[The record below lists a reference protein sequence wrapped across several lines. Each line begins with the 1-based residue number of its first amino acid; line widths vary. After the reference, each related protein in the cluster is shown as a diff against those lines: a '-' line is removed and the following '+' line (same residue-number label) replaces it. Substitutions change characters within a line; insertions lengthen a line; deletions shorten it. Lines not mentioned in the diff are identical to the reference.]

1 MANYGGPDKYAFQE
15 LLDAVRSQG
24 DAVSTTIRDLG
35 ETAGRVLEE
44 KGIRE
49 REESVDLS
57 KEARAAGLEWEGMD
71 SGKRF
76 TLRDWKKR
84 DPQAQVTLASLAA
97 TYRKNKEF
105 EAARTAAEFLDSL
118 QSPRGP
124 NDISAVSSG
133 TVIFSGSLAGDLDDA
148 LPDPM
153 LYQPVPSHNGDGS
166 VKSVQYAKE
175 QEDGGGVV
183 GPTENVKGDQEQGKV
198 QAGGLPSPPMV
209 RTTHKEAIRAYQGI
223 IEKFE
228 KALDPGGK
236 RADVLKYYKLA
247 EQFEKEVLKPN
258 GITGFFTQ
266 MAHVAARTGDAH
278 TAKTYE
284 DMSLAGLRRKAA
296 QAGVSMDALF
306 DTATVEGLE
315 ANFPQLGRPLLGKL
329 ALQAGGDY
337 PANEHPDASI
347 ISEIGSYMKQYPDDP
362 YMVKVQ
368 ADKLLHLFGFI
379 DRTFSDKGTT
389 AQRAH
394 EAITLARMG
403 DTTGADPVLT
413 QGAYTSLVNLF
424 EIVHTVPDHAPD
436 NSSPDGLSE
445 GAPAIEAQRKPT
457 PSEALTAASTVFS
470 AIHKAAPTYA
480 SAVFRMLDQDVID
493 PMAVSKGILPHE
505 FALKLVKLAPAISSI
520 ENVALDRFPDNPTAR
535 LNLTKKLLH
544 GVALSNNVSLYEP
557 DADRDNEARNAVRDL
572 KALVVD
578 PDDFSA
584 QVGLQSQLVEPAVV
598 MREAVERAV
607 AAGDLTQADADKF
620 LESMRALDEFED
632 DRTAQ
637 MLARLFNDKRPDGTP
652 FSTEAAKIGGPYSN
666 ERLKAALQLD
676 KARQEVLKGAGV
688 TDAPITTFDSVE
700 DALANSLKLDYEK
713 RDSWSYSEKDKFAR
727 ATQQYNALWN
737 SFIHSGF
744 VDVARDLEQAWTS
757 FKLWTAGA
765 KAAFTD
771 EEISAA
777 RRRVFLNSSVKIK
790 GTELRYEDL
799 FPEDAQVDAFVEL
812 KGIHEG
818 AAADGLQARLLQSAV
833 RHAADR
839 GLKVNAS
846 KVSPSPVAAR
856 VYRIQLIKGAVDR
869 GLKEGWLQWDPERG
883 ALKYNTQ
890 LTAEKYRKAK
900 EASERPKGE
909 TVGEVRIDAPW
920 ISANTK
926 MTLDLKDPLDVAVA
940 MRAIASSD
948 HDGDDAAANEAAWR
962 QARDEIIVSAKL
974 AVDYPESK
982 TFVEKQQRTL
992 LPYLPGAA
1000 GGHAQGNSRKK
1011 QSEATRHVARDFV
1024 RHLGELDQI
1033 EVDNLTKAFQ
1043 AAEARAREA
1052 VEQQRN
1058 AYQAKRTA
1066 KLEAQQA
1073 ARTARLKAYAQVI
1086 SSAEDTA
1093 DANFRVDLLKNS
1105 LLPLEKEEEE
1115 EEEPQ
1120 GGLPW

>member
-15 LLDAVRSQG
+15 LLNAVRSQG

-133 TVIFSGSLAGDLDDA
+133 TVIFSRSLAGDLDDA

-296 QAGVSMDALF
+296 QAGVSMDVLF

-315 ANFPQLGRPLLGKL
+315 ANFPELERPLLEKL
-329 ALQAGGDY
+329 ALQAGGAY
-337 PANEHPDASI
+337 PANEHSDAPI
-347 ISEIGSYMKQYPDDP
+347 ISEIARYMKQYPTDSH
-362 YMVKVQ
+362 MVKIQ
-368 ADKLLHLFGFI
+368 ADKLLNLFSFMES
-379 DRTFSDKGTT
+379 TYPDKGTT

-403 DTTGADPVLT
+403 DTTGADPALT
-413 QGAYTSLVNLF
+413 QGAYTSLVDLF

-436 NSSPDGLSE
+436 NSSLVGLSE

-457 PSEALTAASTVFS
+457 ASEALNAASTVFS
-470 AIHKAAPTYA
+470 AIHKTAPAYA
-480 SAVFRMLDQDVID
+480 SAVFRMLDQNVID
-493 PMAVSKGILPHE
+493 PEAVVKGISTQE
-505 FALKLVKLAPAISSI
+505 FAAKLVKLAPAISSI
-520 ENVALDRFPDNPTAR
+520 EDVALNRFPDNPYAR
-535 LNLTKKLLH
+535 HKLTKTLLH
-544 GVALSNNVSLYEP
+544 GVALSNNVSLYES
-557 DADRDNEARNAVRDL
+557 DADRDDEARKAVRDL
-572 KALVVD
+572 MALVVD

-584 QVGLQSQLVEPAVV
+584 LVGLQSQVVESAVV
-598 MREAVERAV
+598 VREAVARAV
-607 AAGDLTQADADKF
+607 EAGDLTQADADKF

-632 DRTAQ
+632 DRAAQ
-637 MLARLFNDKRPDGTP
+637 MLARLFADKRPDGTP
-652 FSTEAAKIGGPYSN
+652 FSTEARKIGGPYVT
-666 ERLKAALQLD
+666 ERLKVARQLD
-676 KARQEVLKGAGV
+676 KAWQEVLKGAGV
-688 TDAPITTFDSVE
+688 TDAPVTTFDSVE
-700 DALANSLKLDYEK
+700 DALAHSLGLDYEK
-713 RDSWSYSEKDKFAR
+713 RDSWTRNDRDKFAL
-727 ATQQYNALWN
+727 AVQNYMALWKN
-737 SFIHSGF
+737 FALYGF
-744 VDVARDLEQAWTS
+744 VDVARELEQRWTGI
-757 FKLWTAGA
+757 KLWTAGA

-799 FPEDAQVDAFVEL
+799 FPEDDQIDAFVEL
-812 KGIHEG
+812 KGKPRRFAG
-818 AAADGLQARLLQSAV
+818 A
-833 RHAADR
+833 
-839 GLKVNAS
+839 
-846 KVSPSPVAAR
+846 
-856 VYRIQLIKGAVDR
+856 VYRVQLLKGAVDR
-869 GLKEGWLQWDPERG
+869 GLREGWLQWDPERG
-883 ALKYNTQ
+883 AIMHNPQ

-909 TVGEVRIDAPW
+909 TVGVVTFDAPW
-920 ISANTK
+920 ISASTTETVDMKNR
-926 MTLDLKDPLDVAVA
+926 LDVAVA
-940 MRAIASSD
+940 MRAMASSD
-948 HDGDDAAANEAAWR
+948 HDGGDAAANEAAWR

-974 AVDYPESK
+974 AIDRPESK
-982 TFVEKQQRTL
+982 TFVKKQERTL
-992 LPYLPGAA
+992 LPHLQRAA
-1000 GGHAQGNSRKK
+1000 GGRAQGNSYKK
-1011 QSEATRHVARDFV
+1011 QSEATRHVAWNFV
-1024 RHLGELDQI
+1024 SHLGKADQI
-1033 EVDNLTKAFQ
+1033 EVDKLTKAYQ
-1043 AAEARAREA
+1043 EAAEARARA
-1052 VEQQRN
+1052 AEQQRD
-1058 AYQAKRTA
+1058 ADQAKRTEELA
-1066 KLEAQQA
+1066 AQQA
-1073 ARTARLKAYAQVI
+1073 VETARLKAYAQVI

-1093 DANFRVDLLKNS
+1093 DANFRVDLLKRS
-1105 LLPLEKEEEE
+1105 LLPLEEEKKEEEE
-1115 EEEPQ
+1115 EP
-1120 GGLPW
+1120 